1 MESIHLCLYHSNQCF
16 SSSTYVFNIQING
29 FQTLQVLQQI
39 LQFVFSQNCLST
51 VNICLYW
58 LLGQYRDTL
67 DVASRNSSIDTKSRK
82 RWTSGTVIKVNH
94 QAAALRLY
102 FFSLFFFFSLLSENK
117 ENYFFLAKQNP
128 KREAIEVYPS
138 ANTRQ
143 LSN

>member
-102 FFSLFFFFSLLSENK
+102 FFSLFFFSLYSLKTKRITSFWLSRT
-117 ENYFFLAKQNP
+117 Q
-128 KREAIEVYPS
+128 REKLLKFTLLLTLGS
-138 ANTRQ
+138 
-143 LSN
+143 